1 VRVSLSRLALSLLA
15 AVALWATPQ
24 VAMAQ
29 TGTAAL
35 SGTIT
40 DDQKSAV
47 PGATVTLTS
56 TTTGLTREAVSGDN
70 GNYQFIAIPPGVYT
84 LKAELSGFK
93 TSIVDKVQL
102 STDSAQRVD
111 VALSVGGVEETVQVL
126 AEAPAINTT
135 DASLGNVIKEAQIM
149 GLPLEARNPVGLL
162 SLQAGV
168 VYIPRNNAETTV
180 DPRYGS
186 VSGARADQSNV
197 TLDGVD
203 VNDGQNQN
211 AFTSVLRV
219 TLDSVQEFRVTTSS
233 YGADGG
239 RSSGP
244 QVSLVTKSGTNS
256 LRGAGYF
263 VNRDTQFSSN
273 EYFNKLSQLKA
284 GGESKAPLLNKNI
297 YGGSVGGPIL
307 KDRLFYFGNFEA
319 LREKRESVVERAVP
333 SAAMR
338 DGVLTYTCAVASACP
353 GGTVQGFTST
363 HTIAPGRYGM
373 TPAEFR
379 RVDPTGIGASAIAA
393 DYWKQYP
400 LPNFDGRDAAN
411 IMGYRF
417 TSPIE
422 NEFNTIIARGD
433 YRISGAQSLFT
444 RFNSQDDAIVGTQ
457 QFPGLAPNT
466 TREVKNWGFASGH
479 DWVLGSNM
487 VNTLRVGYTKIDDV
501 TLGLQTRSANV
512 FRFMDNYEALSAT
525 TGRELGTWNITN
537 DLSWIKGNHTLKVGT
552 NLRYLRNDTFTNANS
567 FYAGSLNG
575 SWAAGVGRRYMPGG
589 PTASAA
595 YVCPAPA
602 DCSGLPIVATA
613 GQATY
618 ADSFINMLGAV
629 TQTTARYNYTIDGGV
644 ISEGTALPRLFVANE
659 YEFYVQDQWRVSDN
673 FTLTGGLRYSLFPPV
688 YEGRG
693 QQVVPSVNIGEW
705 FDQRARNMAAGI
717 PSSQDPSI
725 SFIPGGSVNDGPDW
739 YQYDKN
745 NFAPRASFAWTLNP
759 KTSIRG
765 GYFLVY
771 DRIGSG
777 LATQFNNAGSFGLA
791 SSLSSPFG
799 VNNETNPAIRIQ
811 DIYRVPA
818 TYPGAP
824 PATFPATPPLQA
836 GTITQAIDQNLRT
849 PYSHAY
855 NLTFSRDLGRNY
867 AVDVAY
873 VGRQGRN
880 LLVRRDA
887 AMPMNFTETKS
898 GMDYFTAANLLITQ
912 ARAVGANNVAPIAFW
927 ENLFPDAAGGGRS
940 ATQAMAAAFIA
951 NGPDWITA
959 LYEADQ
965 GCSPACPATG
975 DFTFFNQQYDSLAV
989 QSSLARSGYN
999 SMQVALR
1006 RRYADG
1012 YQFDFN
1018 YTYAIAK
1025 DHGSS
1030 VERGA
1035 AFGNFAAGGY
1045 SGFLVN
1051 SWDAD
1056 QQYSYAD
1063 FDVRHQINVNGLYE
1077 LPFGQGKKWGAN
1089 SNGFTNALIGD
1100 WSVSGIYRWT
1110 SGFPFNVY
1118 NCRSCWATNWN
1129 LQGNAVLLDP
1139 NRVPPQQTTRNAVGG
1154 QPSPWENATEALT
1167 YFQRATPGQSGE
1179 RNIYRGDGYFGI
1191 DASIGKAFRM
1201 PFGHRLMFRWDVFNL
1216 TNTVRFDTASLD
1228 MFPDIASSFGRYNG
1242 TLAGCDGA
1250 ANRCMQLNLRYEF

>member
-1 VRVSLSRLALSLLA
+1 MRGSLSRLAMSLLA
-15 AVALWATPQ
+15 VFALFAAPQ
-24 VAMAQ
+24 HVLAQ
-29 TGTAAL
+29 TGTSSL
-35 SGTIT
+35 SGVVT
-40 DDQKSAV
+40 DDQKSTV

-56 TTTGLTREAVSGDN
+56 ASTGATREAVSAEN
-70 GNYQFIAIPPGVYT
+70 GSYQFLAVPPGVYT
-84 LKAELSGFK
+84 LKTSLTGFK
-93 TSIVDKVQL
+93 TTVIEKVQL
-102 STDSAQRVD
+102 STDSSQRVD
-111 VALSVGGVEETVQVL
+111 VSLSVGGIEENVQVL

-168 VYIPRNNAETTV
+168 VYIPRTNPDTV
-180 DPRYGS
+180 DPRFGS

-203 VNDGQNQN
+203 VNDGQNQS

-244 QVSLVTKSGTNS
+244 QVSLVTKSGTNNI
-256 LRGAGYF
+256 RGAGYF
-263 VNRDTQFSSN
+263 VNRDTRFSSN

-284 GGESKAPLLNKNI
+284 GKPSEAPLLNKNI

-338 DGVLTYTCAVASACP
+338 DGVLTYRCAVASACP
-353 GGTVQGFTST
+353 GGPVQGFTST
-363 HTIAPGRYGM
+363 HNIPAGSYGM
-373 TPAEFR
+373 NPAEFR
-379 RVDPTGIGASAIAA
+379 RVDPLGIGASSLAA

-422 NEFNTIIARGD
+422 NEFNTTIARGD
-433 YRISGAQSLFT
+433 YRISSAQSLFA
-444 RFNSQDDAIVGTQ
+444 RFNSQSDAIVGVQ
-457 QFPGLAPNT
+457 QFPGLAPNS

-479 DWVLGSNM
+479 DWVLGSNL
-487 VNTLRVGYTKIDDV
+487 VNTFRAGYTKVDDV
-501 TLGLQTRSANV
+501 TLGLQTASATV
-512 FRFMDNYEALSAT
+512 FRFLDNYEALSST
-525 TGRELGTWNITN
+525 SGRQLGTWNVTN
-537 DLSWIKGNHTLKVGT
+537 DLSWIKGNHTLKFGT
-552 NLRYLRNDTFTNANS
+552 NLRFLRNDTFTNASS
-567 FYAGSLNG
+567 FFGGTANG

-589 PTASAA
+589 T
-595 YVCPAPA
+595 CPAPA
-602 DCSGLPIVATA
+602 NCSGLPAVASN

-618 ADSFINMLGAV
+618 ADSFINMLGAI

-644 ISEGTALPRLFVANE
+644 IPEGAPLPRLYVANE

-693 QQVVPSVNIGEW
+693 QQVVPSVNMGDWI
-705 FDQRARNMAAGI
+705 ARRQANMQAGI
-717 PSSQDPSI
+717 PSSQDATI
-725 SFIPGGSVNDGPDW
+725 SFVPGGPVNNGADW

-745 NFAPRASFAWTLNP
+745 NFAPRVSFAWTLTP

-777 LATQFNNAGSFGLA
+777 LATQFNNSGSFGLA
-791 SSLSSPFG
+791 TVVSSP
-799 VNNETNPAIRIQ
+799 VNINNETSPAIRFRGINV
-811 DIYRVPA
+811 IPA

-824 PATFPATPPLQA
+824 PASFPATPA
-836 GTITQAIDQNLRT
+836 TRSGTITSAIDQNLNT

-855 NLTFSRDLGRNY
+855 NLTFSRDLGRGY
-867 AVDVAY
+867 SVDVAY

-887 AMPMNFTETKS
+887 AMISNLVDPKS
-898 GMDYFTAANLLITQ
+898 GTDYFTAATQLITQ
-912 ARAVGANNVAPIAFW
+912 ARAVGVANVAPIPYW
-927 ENLFPDAAGGGRS
+927 ENLFPGAAGGGLT
-940 ATQAMAAAFIA
+940 ATQAMADAFLSY
-951 NGPDWITA
+951 GPDWTSA
-959 LYEADQ
+959 LWDADQ
-965 GCSPACPATG
+965 FCSPACPTTG
-975 DFTFFNQQYDSLAV
+975 AFSFFNQQYDSLAV

-1006 RRYADG
+1006 RRFSDG

-1018 YTYAIAK
+1018 YTYAVAK

-1030 VERGA
+1030 VERGSS
-1035 AFGNFAAGGY
+1035 FGNFGAGGY

-1051 SWDAD
+1051 SWDPD

-1077 LPFGQGKKWGAN
+1077 LPFGQGKKWGTNA
-1089 SNGFTNALIGD
+1089 NGFVNALIGD

-1129 LQGNAVLLDP
+1129 IQGNAVLVDP
-1139 NRVPPQQTTRNAVGG
+1139 NRLPPMQTTPNAVGG

-1167 YFQRATPGQSGE
+1167 YFQRATPGQSGV
-1179 RNIYRGDGYFGI
+1179 RNLFRGDGYFGI
-1191 DASIGKAFRM
+1191 DASLGKAFRM
-1201 PFGHRLMFRWDVFNL
+1201 PFGHRLLFRWDVFNL
-1216 TNTVRFDTASLD
+1216 TNSVRFDTASLD
-1228 MFPDIASSFGRYNG
+1228 MFPDIASTFGRYNG

>member
-1 VRVSLSRLALSLLA
+1 MRRSLSRLTMSLLA
-15 AVALWATPQ
+15 AFALCAAPEP
-24 VAMAQ
+24 VSAQ
-29 TGTAAL
+29 TGTATL
-35 SGTIT
+35 SGVVT
-40 DDQKSAV
+40 DDQKSTV

-56 TTTGLTREAVSGDN
+56 ATTGATREAVSNEN
-70 GNYQFIAIPPGVYT
+70 GSYQFIAVPPGVYT
-84 LKAELSGFK
+84 VKASLTGFK
-93 TSIVDKVQL
+93 TSVIDKVQL
-102 STDSAQRVD
+102 NTDSSQRLD
-111 VALSVGGVEETVQVL
+111 VALAVGGIEESVQVL

-162 SLQAGV
+162 SLQTGV

-197 TLDGVD
+197 TLDGID

-211 AFTSVLRV
+211 AFTSVLRL

-244 QVSLVTKSGTNS
+244 QVSLVTKSGTNNI
-256 LRGAGYF
+256 RGAGYY

-284 GGESKAPLLNKNI
+284 GNESTPPLLNKNI

-307 KDRLFYFGNFEA
+307 KDRLFYFGNFEG

-338 DGVLTYTCAVASACP
+338 DGVLTYRCAVPAACP
-353 GGTVQGFTST
+353 GGPVQGFTST
-363 HTIAPGRYGM
+363 HNIPAGSYGM
-373 TPAEFR
+373 NPAEFR
-379 RVDPTGIGASAIAA
+379 RIDPAGIGASALASE
-393 DYWKQYP
+393 YWKQYP

-417 TSPIE
+417 TSPID

-433 YRISGAQSLFT
+433 YKITGAQSLFT
-444 RFNSQDDAIVGTQ
+444 RFNSQSDAIVGTQ

-466 TREVKNWGFASGH
+466 TREVKNWGFATGH

-487 VNTLRVGYTKIDDV
+487 VNTFRAGYTKIDDA
-501 TLGLQTRSANV
+501 TIGLQTQSATI
-512 FRFMDNYEALSAT
+512 FRFMDNFDALTST
-525 TGRELGTWNITN
+525 NGRELGTWNITN
-537 DLSWIKGNHTLKVGT
+537 DFSWIKGNHTLKVGT
-552 NLRYLRNDTFTNANS
+552 NLRFLRNDTFTNASS
-567 FYAGSLNG
+567 FFGGTANG
-575 SWAAGVGRRYMPGG
+575 SWVTGVGRRYMPGG
-589 PTASAA
+589 
-595 YVCPAPA
+595 VCPAPA
-602 DCSGLPIVATA
+602 DCSGLPAVATA

-618 ADSFINMLGAV
+618 ADSFINMLGAI
-629 TQTTARYNYTIDGGV
+629 TQTTARYNYTIDGQV
-644 ISEGTALPRLFVANE
+644 IPEGQPLPRLYVANE

-693 QQVVPSVNIGEW
+693 QQVVPNVNMGDW
-705 FDQRARNMAAGI
+705 VARREANMQAGI
-717 PSSQDPSI
+717 PSSQDALI
-725 SFIPGGSVNDGPDW
+725 SFVPGGKANDAPEW
-739 YQYDKN
+739 YKYDKN
-745 NFAPRASFAWTLNP
+745 NFAPRVSFAWTLNP

-777 LATQFNNAGSFGLA
+777 LATQFNNVGSFGLA
-791 SSLSSPFG
+791 TVLSSP
-799 VNNETNPAIRIQ
+799 VNTNNETNPAIRFRGINV
-811 DIYRVPA
+811 IPA
-818 TYPGAP
+818 TYPAAP
-824 PATFPATPPLQA
+824 PATFPATPPTRS
-836 GTITQAIDQNLRT
+836 GTITSAIDQNLDT

-867 AVDVAY
+867 SVDVAY

-880 LLVRRDA
+880 LLIRRDA
-887 AMPMNFTETKS
+887 AMPSNLVDPRS
-898 GMDYFTAANLLITQ
+898 GVDYFTAANEMITQ
-912 ARAVGANNVAPIAFW
+912 ARAVGAANVAPIPYW
-927 ENLFPDAAGGGRS
+927 ENMFPGAATATQT
-940 ATQAMAAAFIA
+940 ATQAMAAAFMS

-959 LYEADQ
+959 LWEADQ
-965 GCSPACPATG
+965 FCFPACASTG
-975 DFTFFNQQYDSLAV
+975 RFSFFNQQYDSLAV

-999 SMQVALR
+999 SMQLSLR
-1006 RRYADG
+1006 RRLSDG

-1018 YTYAIAK
+1018 YTFAVAK

-1035 AFGNFAAGGY
+1035 SFGNFAAGGY

-1051 SWDAD
+1051 SWDPD
-1056 QQYSYAD
+1056 QQYSFAD
-1063 FDVRHQINVNGLYE
+1063 FDVRHQINVNALYE

-1089 SNGFTNALIGD
+1089 ANGFVNALIGD
-1100 WSVSGIYRWT
+1100 WSLAGIYRQT

-1129 LQGNAVLLDP
+1129 IQGNAVLADP
-1139 NRVPPQQTTRNAVGG
+1139 NRLPPQATTPNAVGG
-1154 QPSPWENATEALT
+1154 QPSPWENATEALSF
-1167 YFQRATPGQSGE
+1167 FQRATPGQSGT
-1179 RNIYRGDGYFGI
+1179 RNLFRGDGYFGI
-1191 DASIGKAFRM
+1191 DASIGKTFRM

-1216 TNTVRFDTASLD
+1216 TNSVRFDTATLD
-1228 MFPDIASSFGRYNG
+1228 MFPDIAATFGRYNG

>member
-1 VRVSLSRLALSLLA
+1 VRASLSRLALSLLA
-15 AVALWATPQ
+15 AVVLIATPQ
-24 VAMAQ
+24 VATAQ
-29 TGTAAL
+29 TGTASL
-35 SGTIT
+35 SGTVT

-56 TTTGLTREAVSGDN
+56 PTTGAARDTVSGSN
-70 GNYQFIAIPPGVYT
+70 GSYQFIAVPPGVYT

-93 TSIVDKVQL
+93 ASIVEKVQL
-102 STDSAQRVD
+102 STDTAQRID
-111 VALSVGGVEETVQVL
+111 IALSVGGIEESVQVL
-126 AEAPAINTT
+126 ADVPAINTT

-162 SLQAGV
+162 SLQTGV

-197 TLDGVD
+197 TLDGID

-211 AFTSVLRV
+211 AFTSVLRL

-233 YGADGG
+233 YGAEGG

-244 QVSLVTKSGTNS
+244 QVSLVTKSGTNNI
-256 LRGAGYF
+256 RGAGYY
-263 VNRDTQFSSN
+263 VNRDTKFSSN

-284 GGESKAPLLNKNI
+284 GRESESPLLDKNI
-297 YGGSVGGPIL
+297 FGGSVGGPIL
-307 KDRLFYFGNFEA
+307 RDRLFYFANFEG
-319 LREKRESVVERAVP
+319 LREKREAVVERAVP

-338 DGVLTYTCAVASACP
+338 DGVLTYQCAVASACP
-353 GGTVQGFTST
+353 GGTVQGFTSS

-373 TPAEFR
+373 SPAEFR
-379 RVDPTGIGASAIAA
+379 RVDPLGIGASALAA
-393 DYWKQYP
+393 DYWKQFP
-400 LPNFDGRDAAN
+400 LPNFDGRDATN

-433 YRISGAQSLFT
+433 YRISNAQSLFT
-444 RFNSQDDAIVGTQ
+444 RFNTQDDAIVAVQ
-457 QFPGLAPNT
+457 QFPGSAPNS

-479 DWVLGSNM
+479 DWVLGANM
-487 VNTLRVGYTKIDDV
+487 INTLRVGYTKIDDA
-501 TLGLQTRSANV
+501 TIGLQRTSQTT
-512 FRFMDNYEALSAT
+512 FRFMDNFEPLATQAVNPSAT
-525 TGRELGTWNITN
+525 FGRQLGTWNITN
-537 DLSWIKGNHTLKVGT
+537 DFSWIKGDHTVKVGT

-567 FYAGSLNG
+567 FFAGTANG
-575 SWAAGVGRRYMPGG
+575 SWVTGVGRRYMPGG
-589 PTASAA
+589 
-595 YVCPAPA
+595 VCPAPA
-602 DCSGLPIVATA
+602 DCSGLPAVASA

-618 ADSFINMLGAV
+618 ADSFINMLGAI

-644 ISEGTALPRLFVANE
+644 ISEGAPLPRLYVANE
-659 YEFYVQDQWRVSDN
+659 YDFYVQDQWRVSDN

-693 QQVVPSVNIGEW
+693 QQVVPNVNMGDWIA
-705 FDQRARNMAAGI
+705 QRQANMEAGL
-717 PSSQDPSI
+717 PSSRDPLI
-725 SFIPGGSVNDGPDW
+725 SFVPGGAVNDGPAW

-745 NFAPRASFAWTLNP
+745 NFAPRASFAWSLNS
-759 KTSIRG
+759 KTSVRG

-777 LATQFNNAGSFGLA
+777 LATQFNTAGSFGLA
-791 SSLSSPFG
+791 SVLSSP
-799 VNNETNPAIRIQ
+799 VNTNNETNPAIRFRGI
-811 DIYRVPA
+811 DVIPT

-824 PATFPATPPLQA
+824 PASFPATPPTRS
-836 GTITQAIDQNLRT
+836 GTITSAIDQNLRT

-880 LLVRRDA
+880 LLIRRDA
-887 AMPMNFTETKS
+887 AMPSNLVDAKT
-898 GMDYFTAANLLITQ
+898 GVDYFTAANELITQ
-912 ARAVGANNVAPIAFW
+912 ARAVGASNVAPIPYW
-927 ENLFPDAAGGGRS
+927 ENMFPTAAGGGMT
-940 ATQAMAAAFIA
+940 ATQVMADAFIA

-959 LYEADQ
+959 LWSADQ
-965 GCSPACPATG
+965 FCDPACPSTG
-975 DFTFFNQQYDSLAV
+975 QFSFFNQQYDSLAV

-999 SMQVALR
+999 SMQLALR

-1030 VERGA
+1030 VERGSS
-1035 AFGNFAAGGY
+1035 FGNFSAGGY

-1051 SWDAD
+1051 SWDPD

-1077 LPFGQGKKWGAN
+1077 LPFGQGKKWGTNAN
-1089 SNGFTNALIGD
+1089 AFTNALIGD
-1100 WSVSGIYRWT
+1100 WSIAGIYRWT

-1129 LQGNAVLLDP
+1129 IQGNAILVDP
-1139 NRVPPQQTTRNAVGG
+1139 NRLPPQQTTRNAVGG
-1154 QPSPWENATEALT
+1154 QPSPWENATDALT
-1167 YFQRATPGQSGE
+1167 YFQRATPGQSGT
-1179 RNIYRGDGYFGI
+1179 RNLFRGDGYFGI
-1191 DASIGKAFRM
+1191 DTSIGKSFRM

-1216 TNTVRFDTASLD
+1216 TNTVRFDTATLD

>member
-1 VRVSLSRLALSLLA
+1 MGVSFFRLVMSLLVA
-15 AVALWATPQ
+15 AGCLAAPAIAT
-24 VAMAQ
+24 AQ
-29 TGTAAL
+29 SGTATL
-35 SGTIT
+35 SGTVS
-40 DDQKSAV
+40 DDQKSSV

-56 TTTGLTREAVSGDN
+56 ASTGLTRDAVSGDS
-70 GNYQFIAIPPGVYT
+70 GTYQFVAIPPGVYT
-84 LKAELSGFK
+84 VKAELAGFK

-102 STDSAQRVD
+102 STDSAQRLD
-111 VALSVGGVEETVQVL
+111 IALSVGGVEESVQVL

-135 DASLGNVIKEAQIM
+135 DASLGNVIREAQIM

-162 SLQAGV
+162 SLQTGV
-168 VYIPRNNAETTV
+168 VYIPRNDAETTV

-203 VNDGQNQN
+203 VNDGQNQS

-256 LRGAGYF
+256 LRGAGYY
-263 VNRDTQFSSN
+263 VNRDTRFSSN

-284 GGESKAPLLNKNI
+284 GKESQAPLLDKNI
-297 YGGSVGGPIL
+297 FGGSLGGPIV
-307 KDRLFYFGNFEA
+307 KDRLFYFANFEG
-319 LREKRESVVERAVP
+319 LREKREQVIERAVP
-333 SAAMR
+333 SASMR
-338 DGVLTYTCAVASACP
+338 DGVLTYRCAVASACP
-353 GGTVQGFTST
+353 GGPVQGFTAT
-363 HTIAPGRYGM
+363 HTIAPGLYGM

-379 RVDPTGIGASAIAA
+379 RVDPTGIGASAVAA
-393 DYWKQYP
+393 SYWKQYP
-400 LPNFDGRDAAN
+400 LPNFDGRDATN
-411 IMGYRF
+411 IMGFRF

-422 NEFNTIIARGD
+422 NEFNTVIARGD
-433 YRISGAQSLFT
+433 YRISNAQSLFT
-444 RFNSQDDAIVGTQ
+444 RFNSQSDAIVAAQ
-457 QFPGLAPNT
+457 QFPGLAPNS

-479 DWVLGSNM
+479 DWVLGSNI
-487 VNTLRVGYTKIDDV
+487 VNTLRVGYTKVDDA
-501 TLGLQTRSANV
+501 TIGLQTRSANV
-512 FRFMDNYEALSAT
+512 FRFLDNYEALTST
-525 TGRELGTWNITN
+525 NGRELGTWNVTN
-537 DLSWIKGNHTLKVGT
+537 DLSWIKGDHTLKVGT
-552 NLRYLRNDTFTNANS
+552 NLRFLRNDSFTNANS
-567 FYAGSLNG
+567 FYGGSLNG

-589 PTASAA
+589 A
-595 YVCPAPA
+595 CPAPA
-602 DCSGLPIVATA
+602 NCSGLPAVAST

-644 ISEGTALPRLFVANE
+644 ISEGAPLPRLYVANE
-659 YEFYVQDQWRVSDN
+659 YEFYVQDQWRVSDT

-693 QQVVPSVNIGEW
+693 QQVVPNVNMGQW
-705 FDQRARNMAAGI
+705 VAQRARNMAAGI
-717 PSSQDPSI
+717 PSSQDPLI
-725 SFIPGGSVNDGPDW
+725 SFVPAGPVNDGPDW
-739 YQYDKN
+739 YLYDKN
-745 NFAPRASFAWTLNP
+745 NFAPRVSFAWTLNP
-759 KTSIRG
+759 KTSVRG

-777 LATQFNNAGSFGLA
+777 LATQFNTAGSFGLA

-799 VNNETNPAIRIQ
+799 VNGETNPAVRIQ

-818 TYPGAP
+818 TYPVAP
-824 PATFPATPPLQA
+824 PASFPATPPTA
-836 GTITQAIDQNLRT
+836 SGTITQAIDQNLRT

-867 AVDVAY
+867 SVDVAY
-873 VGRQGRN
+873 VGRQGRS

-887 AMPMNFTETKS
+887 AMPMNFTEPRS
-898 GMDYFTAANLLITQ
+898 GMDYFTAANQLITQ
-912 ARAVGANNVAPIAFW
+912 ARSVGAANVAPIAFW
-927 ENLFPDAAGGGRS
+927 ENLFPGAAGGGRS
-940 ATQAMAAAFIA
+940 ATQAMAAAFLA

-965 GCSPACPATG
+965 SCFPACPSTG
-975 DFTFFNQQYDSLAV
+975 EFTFFNPQYDSLAV
-989 QSSLARSGYN
+989 QSSLARAGYN

-1006 RRYADG
+1006 RRFSDG

-1018 YTYAIAK
+1018 YTYALAK

-1035 AFGNFAAGGY
+1035 AFGNFSAGGY

-1063 FDVRHQINVNGLYE
+1063 FDVRHQVNVNGLYE
-1077 LPFGQGKKWGAN
+1077 LPFGQGRKWASN
-1089 SNGFTNALIGD
+1089 ANGFTNALIGD
-1100 WSVSGIYRWT
+1100 WSIAGIYRWT
-1110 SGFPFNVY
+1110 SGFPFSVY

-1129 LQGNAVLLDP
+1129 IQGNAVLADP
-1139 NRVPPQQTTRNAVGG
+1139 SRVPPQQTTRNIVGG
-1154 QPSPWENATEALT
+1154 QPSPWENPTEALT
-1167 YFQRATPGQSGE
+1167 FFQRATPGQSGT
-1179 RNIYRGDGYFGI
+1179 RNLFRGDGYFAL
-1191 DASIGKAFRM
+1191 DASIGKGFRM

-1216 TNTVRFDTASLD
+1216 TNSVRFDTATLD
-1228 MFPDIASSFGRYNG
+1228 MFPDIAASFGRYNG